1 MNRTD
6 KLSTSTGMR
15 ETSEGSIADRSTSSA
30 ICSKARMQQCDL
42 PPSGGQVNE
51 GEWGYS
57 GYIWG
62 VSLIKRTSLSPVAY
76 QGWKI
81 GEERG

>member
-1 MNRTD
+1 
-6 KLSTSTGMR
+6 
-15 ETSEGSIADRSTSSA
+15 
-30 ICSKARMQQCDL
+30 MQQCDL

-81 GEERG
+81 GEEGDQCLTVDKRSCTYAVT